1 MVENKNSQEEDEMSN
16 SSNAALEKAFAGVAD
31 NYRGDDVDLNELYRN
46 MRKNSPIIA
55 ENFMAKLGVPNIAGL
70 DPDRPT
76 YTVFKHKEVM
86 AVLRDAANYTSGF
99 IAEGLGAFF
108 DGLILT
114 GMDGDAH
121 KKARGLLQ
129 PIFMPDVVNTWRDAK
144 MDPIVRNE
152 YLIPL
157 IPQKKADLMD
167 FGLYFP
173 IRLIYALIGFPDDDP
188 EKIKQYAA
196 WALAILAGPQ
206 LDAEKAAI
214 ARKAAME
221 AAAALYDAVKIA
233 VVDVRKNGGLGNDL
247 ISRLIRAE
255 YEDRKLDDH
264 EITTFVRS
272 LLPAAGETTTRT
284 FGSLMVLL
292 LERPELLD
300 RIRADRSLI
309 GKAIDEAIRLEPVAT
324 FKVRQAAQDLELSGM
339 SIPKGAMVQCIVAS
353 ANRDEDVFE
362 NSEVFDIDR
371 KVKPSFGF
379 GFGPHMCI
387 GQFIA
392 KTELQVA
399 LNAILDLFPNIR
411 LDPEQPRPEITGAQL
426 RGPHSV
432 PVIWD

>member
-1 MVENKNSQEEDEMSN
+1 MNDKTES
-16 SSNAALEKAFAGVAD
+16 ALERAFAGVAN
-31 NYRGDDVDLNELYRN
+31 NYGGNDVDLYPIYRE

-55 ENFMAKLGVPNIAGL
+55 EDFMSKIGVPNIARY
-70 DPDRPT
+70 DADRKT
-76 YTVFKHKEVM
+76 FTVFKHKDVM
-86 AVLRDAANYTSGF
+86 AVLRDATNYTSGF

-114 GMDGDAH
+114 GMDGEAH
-121 KKARGLLQ
+121 RRARALLQ
-129 PIFMPDVVNTWRDAK
+129 PIFMPDVVNTWRDSK

-152 YLIPL
+152 YLKPL
-157 IPQKKADLMD
+157 VPQHKADLMD
-167 FGLYFP
+167 FGLHFP
-173 IRLIYALIGFPDDDP
+173 IRLIYALIGFPDDQP
-188 EKIKQYAA
+188 EKVEQYAA

-206 LDAEKAAI
+206 VDPEKAAA

-221 AAAALYDAVKIA
+221 AAQCLYDAVKEA
-233 VVDVRKNGGLGNDL
+233 VVEVRRNGAEGNDL
-247 ISRLIRAE
+247 ISRLIRAT
-255 YEDRKLDDH
+255 YEGRSLDDH

-292 LERPELLD
+292 LERPDVLD
-300 RIRADRSLI
+300 RVRKDRSLVP
-309 GKAIDEAIRLEPVAT
+309 KAIDEAIRLEPVAT
-324 FKVRQAAQDLELSGM
+324 FKVRQAAQDLELAGM
-339 SIPKGAMVQCIVAS
+339 QIPKGAMVQCIVTS
-353 ANRDEDVFE
+353 ANRDEDVFD
-362 NSEVFDIDR
+362 NSEEFDIDR

-399 LNAILDLFPNIR
+399 LNAVLDLFPNLR
-411 LDPEQPRPEITGAQL
+411 LDPDQPKPRITGAQL

>member
-1 MVENKNSQEEDEMSN
+1 MNDKTES
-16 SSNAALEKAFAGVAD
+16 ALERAFAGVAN
-31 NYRGDDVDLNELYRN
+31 NYGGNDVDLYPIYRE

-55 ENFMAKLGVPNIAGL
+55 EDFMSKIGVPNIARY
-70 DPDRPT
+70 DADRKT
-76 YTVFKHKEVM
+76 FTVFKHKDVM
-86 AVLRDAANYTSGF
+86 AVLRDATNYTSGF

-114 GMDGDAH
+114 GMDGEAH
-121 KKARGLLQ
+121 RRARALLQ
-129 PIFMPDVVNTWRDAK
+129 PIFMPDVVNTWRDSK

-152 YLIPL
+152 YLKPL
-157 IPQKKADLMD
+157 VPQHKADLMD
-167 FGLYFP
+167 FGLHFP
-173 IRLIYALIGFPDDDP
+173 IRLIYALIGFPDDQP
-188 EKIKQYAA
+188 EKVEQYAA

-206 LDAEKAAI
+206 VDPEKAAV

-221 AAAALYDAVKIA
+221 AAQCLYDAVKEA
-233 VVDVRKNGGLGNDL
+233 VVEVRRNGAEGNYL
-247 ISRLIRAE
+247 ISRLIRST
-255 YEDRKLDDH
+255 YEGRSLDDH

-292 LERPELLD
+292 LERPDVLD
-300 RIRADRSLI
+300 RVRKDRALVP
-309 GKAIDEAIRLEPVAT
+309 KAIDEAIRLEPVAT
-324 FKVRQAAQDLELSGM
+324 FKVRQAAQDLELAGM
-339 SIPKGAMVQCIVAS
+339 QIPKGAMVQCIVTS
-353 ANRDEDVFE
+353 ANRDEDVFD
-362 NSEVFDIDR
+362 NSEEFHIDR

-399 LNAILDLFPNIR
+399 LNAVLDLFPNLR
-411 LDPEQPRPEITGAQL
+411 LDPDQPKPRITGAQL

>member
-1 MVENKNSQEEDEMSN
+1 MSN
-16 SSNAALEKAFAGVAD
+16 AKNVTLEDAFAGVAD
-31 NYRGDDVDLNELYRN
+31 NYRGEDVDLNAIYRE

-55 ENFMAKLGVPNIAGL
+55 ENFMGKLGVPNIAGL
-70 DPDRPT
+70 DANRPT
-76 YTVFKHKEVM
+76 YTVFKYKDVM
-86 AVLRDAANYTSGF
+86 NVLRDATRYTSGF

-114 GMDGDAH
+114 GMDGEAH

-129 PIFMPDVVNTWRDAK
+129 PIFMPDVVNTWRDSK

-152 YLIPL
+152 YLLPMA
-157 IPQKKADLMD
+157 PAKKADLME
-167 FGLYFP
+167 FALYFP
-173 IRLIYALIGFPDDDP
+173 IRLIYALIGFPDDEP
-188 EKIKQYAA
+188 EKVKQYAA

-206 LDAEKAAI
+206 VDAEKAAL
-214 ARKAAME
+214 ARKSAME
-221 AAAALYDAVKIA
+221 AAKALYDAVMEA
-233 VVDVRKNGGLGNDL
+233 VVEVRRTGAEGNDL

-255 YEDRKLDDH
+255 YEGRKLDDH

-292 LERPELLD
+292 LERPGLLE
-300 RIRADRSLI
+300 RVRNDRSLV
-309 GKAIDEAIRLEPVAT
+309 GKAIDEAVRFEPVAT
-324 FKVRQAAQDLELSGM
+324 FKVRQAAEDIELAGM
-339 SIPKGAMVQCIVAS
+339 QIPKGAMVQCIVAS
-353 ANRDEDVFE
+353 ANRDEEVFE
-362 NSEVFDIDR
+362 NSETFDIDR
-371 KVKPSFGF
+371 KLKPSFGF

-399 LNAILDLFPNIR
+399 LNAVLDLLPNIR
-411 LDPEQPRPEITGAQL
+411 LDPDFPAPRITGAQL

-432 PVIWD
+432 RVIWD

>member
-1 MVENKNSQEEDEMSN
+1 MNSAKNVTLED
-16 SSNAALEKAFAGVAD
+16 AFAGVAD
-31 NYRGDDVDLNELYRN
+31 NYRGEDVDLNAIYRE

-55 ENFMAKLGVPNIAGL
+55 ENFMGKLGVPNIAGL
-70 DPDRPT
+70 DANRPT
-76 YTVFKHKEVM
+76 YTVFKYKDVM
-86 AVLRDAANYTSGF
+86 NVLRDATHYTSGF

-114 GMDGDAH
+114 GMDGEAH

-129 PIFMPDVVNTWRDAK
+129 PIFMPDVVNTWRDSK

-152 YLIPL
+152 YLLPMVSE
-157 IPQKKADLMD
+157 KKADLME
-167 FGLYFP
+167 FALYFP
-173 IRLIYALIGFPDDDP
+173 IRLIYALIGFPDDKP
-188 EKIKQYAA
+188 EKVKQYAA

-206 LDAEKAAI
+206 VDAERAAL

-221 AAAALYDAVKIA
+221 AAKALYDAVMEA
-233 VVDVRKNGGLGNDL
+233 VVEVRRNGAEGNDL

-255 YEDRKLDDH
+255 YEGRKLDDH

-292 LERPELLD
+292 LERPELLE
-300 RIRADRSLI
+300 RIRNDRSLV
-309 GKAIDEAIRLEPVAT
+309 GKAIDEAIRFEPVAT
-324 FKVRQAAQDLELSGM
+324 FKVRQAAEDIELAGM
-339 SIPKGAMVQCIVAS
+339 HIPEGAMVQCIVSS
-353 ANRDEDVFE
+353 ANRDEEVFE
-362 NSEVFDIDR
+362 NSETFDIDR
-371 KVKPSFGF
+371 KLKPSFGF

-399 LNAILDLFPNIR
+399 LNAVLDLLPNIR
-411 LDPEQPRPEITGAQL
+411 LDPDFPAPRITGAQL

-432 PVIWD
+432 RVIWD

>member
-1 MVENKNSQEEDEMSN
+1 MSN
-16 SSNAALEKAFAGVAD
+16 VQNVTLERAFAGVAD
-31 NYRGDDVDLNELYRN
+31 NYRGEDVDLCAIYRE
-46 MRKNSPIIA
+46 MRRNSPIIA
-55 ENFMAKLGVPNIAGL
+55 ENFMGRLGVPNIAGL
-70 DPDRPT
+70 DPKRPT
-76 YTVFKHKEVM
+76 YTVFKYKDVM
-86 AVLRDAANYTSGF
+86 SVLRDAANYTSGF

-114 GMDGDAH
+114 GMDGEAH

-129 PIFMPDVVNTWRDAK
+129 PIFMPDVVNTWRDSK

-152 YLIPL
+152 YLLPMV
-157 IPQKKADLMD
+157 PQKKADLME

-173 IRLIYALIGFPDDDP
+173 IRLIYALIGFPDDQP
-188 EKIKQYAA
+188 EKVKQYAA

-221 AAAALYDAVKIA
+221 AAQALYDAVKEA
-233 VVDVRKNGGLGNDL
+233 VVEVRRNGAGGNDL

-255 YEDRKLDDH
+255 YEGRKLDDH

-292 LERPELLD
+292 LERPELLE
-300 RIRADRSLI
+300 RVRKDRSLVA
-309 GKAIDEAIRLEPVAT
+309 KAIDEAVRYEPVAT
-324 FKVRQAAQDLELSGM
+324 FKVRQAAQDLELAGM
-339 SIPKGAMVQCIVAS
+339 KIPKGAMVQCIVAS
-353 ANRDEDVFE
+353 ANRDEEIFE
-362 NSEVFDIDR
+362 NGEEFDIDR
-371 KVKPSFGF
+371 KLKPSFGF

-399 LNAILDLFPNIR
+399 LNAILDLLPNLR
-411 LDPEQPRPEITGAQL
+411 LDLDQPPPRITGAQL

-432 PVIWD
+432 PVVWD